1 MISSTQGI
9 DGLMCKNG
17 SKKDKRNNHGVRK
30 YLRLVSLVF
39 VAMQGD
45 SELSSNAITLLT
57 LLRLATLGSYGPDSS

>member
-17 SKKDKRNNHGVRK
+17 SKKDKRNHGVRK